1 MIYTKYF
8 VSEGVIAN
16 ELNENYYPVKMK
28 GNLEKFLINIK
39 EELTLLRGDFIRTYD
54 SLSSSDITKEYTDF
68 ISNTKINIY
77 TVTVNRTEIIS
88 LLFNSAMNRIP
99 SSINDLILD
108 PTIMEMKNRNTYEL
122 MLNLINEYFIN
133 WKKVVLILQKD
144 CEKSTEFYIP
154 LLVIMLCFFI
164 VSIIIFII
172 FLKLL
177 SEFTND
183 REKPVILLLAIKK
196 VVFENLKNSAESF
209 SNKLLNKFFGNED
222 DEEESKADYQ
232 AKIKPNDI
240 NIVKFRA
247 ANENKSSII
256 NAFSFME
263 IVFVIMIFLL
273 VYIICSV
280 IKYFDFK
287 KRMNNISQFISL
299 FDKINIAQTHIILS
313 IDIFKSYLY
322 NKTIPV
328 LNTTNTEEQ
337 FIETF
342 MDLSEY
348 FEDLIFYFAETKSFL
363 KGEFLQKFRQYLY
376 GNINEIL
383 ESSFVERNKILL
395 KTVFAKGLKSCK
407 TRFIESIKYLTLK
420 YFDSIEPKDG
430 ETDIE
435 NNDQISAI
443 LSEPETIFNEMNN
456 AVQYIMRHWYKNV
469 IKLMIDYFYNYKNIS
484 SIYFIVFFICLI
496 VFDILVYSIIW
507 RSYEEKLK
515 LLLKES
521 IDLINLIPLEIKNI
535 IIEKLNE

>member
-1 MIYTKYF
+1 MIY
-8 VSEGVIAN
+8 
-16 ELNENYYPVKMK
+16 
-28 GNLEKFLINIK
+28 KF
-39 EELTLLRGDFIRTYD
+39 
-54 SLSSSDITKEYTDF
+54 
-68 ISNTKINIY
+68 
-77 TVTVNRTEIIS
+77 
-88 LLFNSAMNRIP
+88 
-99 SSINDLILD
+99 
-108 PTIMEMKNRNTYEL
+108 
-122 MLNLINEYFIN
+122 
-133 WKKVVLILQKD
+133 
-144 CEKSTEFYIP
+144 
-154 LLVIMLCFFI
+154 
-164 VSIIIFII
+164 
-172 FLKLL
+172 
-177 SEFTND
+177 
-183 REKPVILLLAIKK
+183 
-196 VVFENLKNSAESF
+196 
-209 SNKLLNKFFGNED
+209 NKLNKFFGNED
-222 DEEESKADYQ
+222 DEEESKVDYQ

-240 NIVKFRA
+240 NIVKFKA
-247 ANENKSSII
+247 ANEKKSSLI

-287 KRMNNISQFISL
+287 NRMNNISQFISL

-328 LNTTNTEEQ
+328 LNMTNTEEQ

-407 TRFIESIKYLTLK
+407 TKFIESIKYLTIK

-430 ETDIE
+430 DTDTE
-435 NNDQISAI
+435 NNDHISDI
-443 LSEPETIFNEMNN
+443 LSEPEIIFNEMNN
-456 AVQYIMRHWYKNV
+456 AVQYVMKYWYKNV
-469 IKLMIDYFYNYKNIS
+469 INLMIDYFYNYKNIS
-484 SIYFIVFFICLI
+484 SIFFIVFFICLI
-496 VFDILVYSIIW
+496 VLDILVYSIIW